1 MLAVFV
7 ATSLLTY
14 TTPPTGSALPTTVT
28 LQLQT
33 LQPGD
38 GAGSSAV
45 HWQGQAWRVVA
56 EDWSQPRRLGED
68 DCGETQLRPG
78 DPQFFFSLGMSIVMV
93 MLAGLM
99 AGCTMGLL
107 SLDALT
113 LKLKALEG
121 SAAERSYA
129 NAILPVL
136 SNHHRLLVSLLLCNA
151 AANEALPIFLDAIVD
166 AQTAVLISVTCVL
179 LFGEI
184 LPSAVMTGPYQLAIG
199 AALAPFVRALMLIT
213 APISWPIAKL
223 LDVVLGHHGGMTR
236 FKRNEFKA
244 IIKMQTAR
252 SSACT
257 TSRPAD
263 QPETHAHAVILSV
276 TCVPTAQLRA
286 RPTWRS
292 SRA

>member
-1 MLAVFV
+1 MLATICV
-7 ATSLLTY
+7 ATASLLTSN
-14 TTPPTGSALPTTVT
+14 PPPTTVT
-28 LQLQT
+28 LQLQP

-38 GAGSSAV
+38 GAGSSVV
-45 HWQGQAWRVVA
+45 HWEGHAWRVVA
-56 EDWSQPRRLGED
+56 EDWSQARRLGED
-68 DCGETQLRPG
+68 ECGESHLRPG
-78 DPQFFFSLGMSIVMV
+78 DPQFFFSLGMSVFMV
-93 MLAGLM
+93 VLAGLM

-151 AANEALPIFLDAIVD
+151 AANEALPIFLDTIVD

-184 LPSAVMTGPYQLAIG
+184 LPSAVMTGPHQLAIG

-244 IIKMQTAR
+244 IIKMQTVRNSARTASCPAR
-252 SSACT
+252 SAQDPMLKSA
-257 TSRPAD
+257 R
-263 QPETHAHAVILSV
+263 E
-276 TCVPTAQLRA
+276 PT
-286 RPTWRS
+286 P
-292 SRA
+292 